1 MSIFLIEFAQ
11 LIIRYPIF
19 GVFLLALALWACKDG
34 LIRAAQGQ
42 NILKEYVL
50 VDGEITQASEVEVS
64 KKMGAPTY
72 YYQDFTLTYV
82 YEGEVYNKSY
92 GYFQVQDSLGY
103 SLGDTEELYVNPKE
117 PDSAVIST
125 RVSKDYTFALQ
136 PFCLFGIPGLLIIF
150 IPKGKSEK
158 K

>member
-1 MSIFLIEFAQ
+1 MIHYIKQNIFNSLSIL
-11 LIIRYPIF
+11 
-19 GVFLLALALWACKDG
+19 GVLLLALALWTCKDG

-50 VDGEITQASEVEVS
+50 VDGEITQASGVEVS

-82 YEGEVYNKSY
+82 FDDEIYNKSY
-92 GYFQVQDSLGY
+92 EYFQVQDSSGY
-103 SLGDTEELYVNPKE
+103 NLGDTEELYVNPKE

-125 RVSKDYTFALQ
+125 RVSKDYTFAIQ
-136 PFCLFGIPGLLIIF
+136 SFCLLGIPGLLIIF